1 MSINA
6 IKSQMLGVKQAKS
19 NIKNDVKDEEN
30 KKAEIA
36 QPNPTHNKQIL
47 ADDVFKFMSAT
58 TTPMPVTMK
67 RAVNVKAFVNAESE
81 ARISSMMKNFEQE
94 FATKFSAV
102 KSEFGNIS
110 DELAEKITLSMF

>member
-6 IKSQMLGVKQAKS
+6 IKSQMLGVNQAKQ
-19 NIKNDVKDEEN
+19 NVKNDVKDEDN
-30 KKAEIA
+30 KNAEIA
-36 QPNPTHNKQIL
+36 QQNPTHDKQIL

-58 TTPMPVTMK
+58 TTPMPVSMK

-81 ARISSMMKNFEQE
+81 ARISASMKNFEQE
-94 FATKFSAV
+94 FVSKFSAV

>member
-6 IKSQMLGVKQAKS
+6 IKSNLLGINQAKA

-30 KKAEIA
+30 KQTEKA
-36 QPNPTHNKQIL
+36 QSNPTHSKQIL
-47 ADDVFKFMSAT
+47 AEDVFKFMSAT

-81 ARISSMMKNFEQE
+81 ARIYASMKNFENE
-94 FATKFSAV
+94 FASKFSAV